1 MSENN
6 EIKIENNDEN
16 YNNEYSDD
24 LDAEQILDEILNYNS
39 SRHKKRIININDELK
54 EIKYKMENNNIKI
67 EEIKLNLIKL
77 KEQKK
82 QNEKDIIDLLS
93 KKESI
98 EEVYKNQIFALKNR
112 KGNNFINNLDKESK
126 LFNMSLEE
134 FKQINLDKYI
144 EQVLSM
150 CEDILDDEF
159 DKDYLK
165 NIINNSYKLF
175 MDNISMTDVEFI
187 IDNYISKISLYI
199 SNQSFGKYLEKD
211 INIFLGYLI
220 NINIINEKI
229 EKLGKFVNK
238 QYKDKKSELKDVIK
252 NLESKNEILSKHF
265 KYKEKILKDVKN
277 EPNEELLFSQNFNFN
292 INNSNPNNFNN
303 KFENPNNIVDKQ
315 IYINYN
321 PISIKEKNNDSFKDI
336 KSEDDSFNKNLNYIS
351 DDEYADNNSQIKNVC
366 NDKEQKL
373 KNNLIDIKDN
383 NNKITLNKHSRIKG
397 LLEDLELNKNKKRKE
412 NNLGIKIYNKKNI
425 KRNKINKYNESGNI
439 KNANDD
445 EKEKNDVRNM
455 DEVINTVEKSKIN
468 IKNSNIKKNIRIND
482 INREND
488 KINNLIINNSSI
500 ENSKNKDIINNKSHD
515 FIFKKKE
522 EDDNNLSKHIE
533 NQDNIMNNNIFY
545 NDKQN
550 KDNVNKIKTNNI
562 EQSDI
567 EIENNNKNSKDTKI
581 KKNNKIQANKNIL
594 KKIIKSIKK
603 ESLKNKKSIENMDNK
618 TNSKDNNNIN
628 GENNNFVEKIINK
641 LLVQKNNNL
650 NINSDNIFNYLNKKI
665 SKEKSKPKNL
675 EKYITKNE
683 IINNNIN
690 NNNQI
695 SLPNPNQPISNRI
708 SKLSLNIFIT
718 QNKENNDR
726 LPELNILSGENII
739 MNRNKENQS
748 NVFNKNDI
756 KNYNVI
762 NGLKKENIIN
772 LAENCT
778 NNKDKINLKKNNVFR
793 KLNLDKK
800 IYEERKRILIDREFF
815 SSNNRNNKRI
825 RKIKCTANKSNEITE
840 LNQDKRL
847 KNQYSLF
854 YNTHDFSIN
863 NNLCGVMNKS
873 KKKEKKLLLKNFSN
887 IKTVNNKMK
896 IKDEP
901 KYKGSSHSN
910 KFNNDLLKKNRSN
923 NSYSLNNNKCSMRN
937 KIFIQLKN
945 INNKENNNILTNTYN
960 NDSISNLKNKNKR
973 NQIIKIIKNQNET
986 FNNTLNANI
995 DTISNNSIN
1004 NALNK
1009 IIFVNK
1015 KRNINNKKNKNT
1027 KNDLK
1032 KLLEKNLK
1040 KIIPNNSIN
1049 FNPKKIFA
1057 EGVME
1062 SFCYFKILEKDS
1074 QKFNP
1079 LDSYAINPESL
1090 GYSEGYISIDV
1101 ILGQFRIIPKSTISK
1116 SFKMTDN
1123 NSEVP
1128 NNSLSM
1134 SEYTLYNNGNNVFR
1148 FEIDKN
1154 EEKNCIRIDLKNIN
1168 QVKIKQQM
1176 QDIIKIRKIFLKY
1189 NSHSNSD
1196 NEDTNGKAKKK
1207 PLSINKLLY
1216 MKEISEINMDQNE
1229 KIKAAL
1235 CNFFSFT
1242 ILFGNYKINKV
1253 ECIFINFD
1261 LFNIWNK
1268 CLEMIAENNN
1278 KSKNS
1283 LDSHRGLL
1291 HKKNNSNIYLNTNN

>member
-54 EIKYKMENNNIKI
+54 EIKYKIENNNIKI

-144 EQVLSM
+144 EQVLLM

-292 INNSNPNNFNN
+292 LNNSNPNNFNN

-366 NDKEQKL
+366 NDNEQKL

-665 SKEKSKPKNL
+665 SKEKSRPKNL
-675 EKYITKNE
+675 DKYITKNE
-683 IINNNIN
+683 IISNNIN

-708 SKLSLNIFIT
+708 SKLNLNIFIT

-863 NNLCGVMNKS
+863 NNLCGIMNKS
-873 KKKEKKLLLKNFSN
+873 KKKEKKLLFKNFSN

-1015 KRNINNKKNKNT
+1015 KRNINNKKNKNY

-1196 NEDTNGKAKKK
+1196 NEDTIGKAKKK

-1291 HKKNNSNIYLNTNN
+1291 HKKNYSNIYFNTNN